1 MTYLKSLDAQSLG
14 VLGAVLLAAV
24 FMFVPDIALAAPSG
38 SGSGGLGSVDSQVQG
53 IMNTILN
60 IITGVVTTGAI
71 IAIIF
76 FCFQG
81 LTGRKDWSEL
91 IGALGW
97 AVGIGLAAPFVRWL
111 ISVAQ
116 GTSFTGTP

>member
-38 SGSGGLGSVDSQVQG
+38 SGSGGLGSVGTEVKG
-53 IMNTILN
+53 IMDTVLN
-60 IITGVVTTGAI
+60 IITIVVTGGAV
-71 IAIIF
+71 IALLF

-91 IGALGW
+91 IGAVGW
-97 AVGIGLAAPFVRWL
+97 CIGIGIAAPFTRWIIKL
-111 ISVAQ
+111 ASE
-116 GTSFTGTP
+116 TSFG

>member
-38 SGSGGLGSVDSQVQG
+38 SGSGGLGSVGTEVKG
-53 IMNTILN
+53 IMDTVLN
-60 IITGVVTTGAI
+60 IITIVVTGGAV
-71 IAIIF
+71 IALLF

-91 IGALGW
+91 IGAIGW
-97 AVGIGLAAPFVRWL
+97 CIGIGLAAPFTRWIIKL
-111 ISVAQ
+111 ASE
-116 GTSFTGTP
+116 TSFG

>member
-1 MTYLKSLDAQSLG
+1 MSYLKSLNAQSLG

-38 SGSGGLGSVDSQVQG
+38 SGSGGLGSVGTEVKG
-53 IMNTILN
+53 IMDTVLN
-60 IITGVVTTGAI
+60 IITIVVTGGAV
-71 IAIIF
+71 IALLF

-91 IGALGW
+91 IGAIGW
-97 AVGIGLAAPFVRWL
+97 CIGIGLAAPFTRWIIKL
-111 ISVAQ
+111 ASE
-116 GTSFTGTP
+116 TSFG

>member
-38 SGSGGLGSVDSQVQG
+38 SGSGGLGSVGTEVKG
-53 IMNTILN
+53 IMDTVLN
-60 IITGVVTTGAI
+60 IITIVVTGGAV
-71 IAIIF
+71 IALLF

-91 IGALGW
+91 IGAIGW
-97 AVGIGLAAPFVRWL
+97 CIGIGIAAPFTRWIIKL
-111 ISVAQ
+111 ASE
-116 GTSFTGTP
+116 TSFG